1 MALFPDHRPGPV
13 PAAGPVEAPILLVGL
28 APGRHG
34 AQRTGIPFVGD
45 ASGDLLDAA
54 LAAAGLDR
62 AEIRITNAVRCWP
75 PDNRPTAGEIATCG
89 RFLAADLASAGRVA
103 TVTLGRLAHLATVSA
118 LARVPAM
125 WTHIAVRNSR
135 KPIESERFPNR
146 RADSGR
152 LENALGLDRRSHAFG
167 HGAAWPLDDGRRLVA
182 AYHPSRRNVATGR
195 ISASRLAAALMV
207 AMTGGPPGSAAGATG
222 TGPGSRTG

>member
-1 MALFPDHRPGPV
+1 MVLFPDHRPGPV
-13 PAAGPVEAPILLVGL
+13 PAAGPVDAPILLVGL

-62 AEIRITNAVRCWP
+62 GEIRITNAVRCWP
-75 PDNRPTAGEIATCG
+75 PDNRPTAREIATCS

-118 LARVPAM
+118 L
-125 WTHIAVRNSR
+125 
-135 KPIESERFPNR
+135 
-146 RADSGR
+146 
-152 LENALGLDRRSHAFG
+152 GLDRRSHAFA
-167 HGAAWPLDDGRRLVA
+167 HSAAWSLDDGRRLVA

-195 ISASRLAAALMV
+195 ISASRLAAALTA